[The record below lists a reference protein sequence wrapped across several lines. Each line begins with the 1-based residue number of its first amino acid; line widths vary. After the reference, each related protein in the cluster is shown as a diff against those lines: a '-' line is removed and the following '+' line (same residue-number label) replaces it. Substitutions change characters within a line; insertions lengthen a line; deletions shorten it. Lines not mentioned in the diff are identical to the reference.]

1 MIEAKTDYHHFYRLS
16 NRTVAVLR
24 ANEIELVCSFGR
36 CGKALRVGDFI
47 VSVKGKHVRRLYCQS
62 CWGSMRL

>member
-1 MIEAKTDYHHFYRLS
+1 LSDKTDCHHFYRLS

-24 ANEIELVCSFGR
+24 ANGIELYCSFAR

-47 VSVKGKHVRRLYCQS
+47 VSVKGKRVRRLYCQS
-62 CWGSMRL
+62 CWNGMFA